1 MSETDPLLRV
11 LATRFESGPKAH
23 GRHVAFWHD
32 ETGEHSQRVDDLAA
46 ELDVTVARV
55 EGNEFAIKH
64 RLLTEQPSDPFI
76 VYRSG
81 PAPTGIDNWL
91 LDLEYAY
98 GVFHADKAA
107 LVGEDLGIPDAVARP
122 IVEAHP
128 SFFNSADRRERLKKR
143 LDPHDDEKRV
153 LAKMSAVL
161 LKTDHH
167 SLSELARRLLVE
179 TAADENTGWTQLRDH
194 GLTGFFWE
202 GLKNTYGYTADDPTL
217 DDFVLWIFRSAHEG
231 FATDTPG
238 RNIEIDYSRW
248 RDSKSSGD
256 EMAQLARRAQDA
268 LQIPDQLA
276 DLDWADLLDSDTF
289 EAIDRK
295 IIRDLAAGVAGKTV
309 SRRQVVEAERKRQQS
324 FWYGQYEVLYTAI
337 RSASELLGRIDEFD
351 PSMAGFDDGI
361 ERYAKNWSGID
372 QLYRHFIKSARA
384 TDHAGLL
391 DELGAQVENFYSNK
405 YVDPLATA
413 WQTQVDAVATWT
425 SAKVTPQRS
434 FFAHYVQPMLDRNK
448 RVIVIISDALRYEV
462 AHELEARLNGY
473 RDGSKVGFTA
483 SLDPTLG
490 VLPSYTQLG
499 MAALLP
505 HTTLG
510 FSGNGSLVEA
520 DGKKTDG
527 TVNRSKILQPH
538 GGVAIQADEIIGMP
552 VKELRSR
559 TQEQQL
565 MYVYHNRLDATG
577 DKIGT
582 ERKVFDAAAD
592 TIDELV
598 KLTKQFASA
607 EVGAI
612 FITADHGFLFQDR
625 ELDASG
631 YLSANP
637 QGDEFLDRDRRRV
650 IGRGLKADGAL
661 RHFTPAQLG
670 LSSDY
675 EVLIPRGTKRLKLKG
690 SGARFVHGGATL
702 QEIVVPVVGVTY
714 TDSGKSTV
722 QPVRVVIQQKGPNIT
737 TGVLLVEIHQA
748 DPVGGKIQARELRAG
763 IYLAGTDTLLSN
775 ETSLKF
781 NLESPEPRERYVPAR
796 MALSSDAD
804 EHNNKDVEFRLEEQV
819 PGTSHWQLVEK
830 AVYRLKRTFQADF

>member
-1 MSETDPLLRV
+1 MSDTDPLLRV

-23 GRHVAFWHD
+23 GRHVAFWYD

-46 ELDVTVARV
+46 ELGVTVARV

-64 RLLTEQPSDPFI
+64 RLLIEQPTEPFI
-76 VYRSG
+76 VYRDG

-107 LVGEDLGIPDAVARP
+107 LVGDDLGIPDAVARP
-122 IVEAHP
+122 IVGAHP

-143 LDPHDDEKRV
+143 LGADDDEKRV

-161 LKTDHH
+161 LKTEQH

-179 TAADENTGWTQLRDH
+179 TAADEHTGWTQLSDH

-202 GLKNTYGYTADDPTL
+202 GVKNTYGYAADVPTL
-217 DDFVLWIFRSAHEG
+217 DDFVLWIFRRAHEG
-231 FATDTPG
+231 FGSDTPG

-256 EMAQLARRAQDA
+256 AMAQLARHAQDV
-268 LQIPDQLA
+268 LQIRDQLA
-276 DLDWADLLDSDTF
+276 DVDWTDLLEKDTF

-295 IIRDLAAGVAGKTV
+295 IIHDLAVGVAGKTI
-309 SRRQVVEAERKRQQS
+309 SRRQVADAERKRQQS
-324 FWYGQYEVLYTAI
+324 VWYREYEAQYTAI
-337 RSASELLGRIDEFD
+337 RSASELLARIDEFD

-361 ERYAKNWSGID
+361 DRYTQTWSTID

-384 TDHAGLL
+384 TDHGGLL
-391 DELGAQVENFYSNK
+391 DELGAQVENFYSHK

-413 WQTQVDAVATWT
+413 WQAQVDAVAIWT

-434 FFAHYVQPMLDRNK
+434 FFAHYVQPLLDKKK

-462 AHELEARLNGY
+462 ASELQARLQGY
-473 RDGSKVGFTA
+473 RDTSKVGFNA
-483 SLDPTLG
+483 ELAPTLG

-505 HTTLG
+505 HSTLG
-510 FSGNGSLVEA
+510 FSGKGSLVEA
-520 DGKKTDG
+520 DAKPTAG
-527 TVNRSKILQPH
+527 TAPRTKILQPH
-538 GGVAIQADEIIGMP
+538 DGVAVTAADISGMA
-552 VKELRSR
+552 VKELRAL
-559 TQEQQL
+559 TQQQQL
-565 MYVYHNRLDATG
+565 MYVYHNRIDATG
-577 DKIGT
+577 DKLIS
-582 ERKVFDAAAD
+582 ERQVFGAAAE
-592 TIDELV
+592 TIDDLV

-631 YLSANP
+631 YLSVEP

-650 IGRGLKADGAL
+650 IGRGLKADGAF
-661 RHFTPAQLG
+661 RHFSPAQLQ

-675 EVLIPRGTKRLKLKG
+675 EVLIPKGTKRLKLQG

-702 QEIVVPVVGVTY
+702 QEIVVPVISVTY

-737 TGVLLVEIHQA
+737 TGVLGVEIHQVE
-748 DPVGGKIQARELRAG
+748 PVGEKIQARELRAG
-763 IYLAGTDTLLSN
+763 IYLPGIAEPLSN
-775 ETSLKF
+775 QVMLKF
-781 NLESPEPRERYVPAR
+781 NLESPEARERYVPVR

-804 EHNNKDVEFRLEEQV
+804 SHNDKDVEFRLEERV
-819 PGTSHWQLVEK
+819 RGTSHWQLVEK